1 MQGTCQ
7 AAAFFPCTTV
17 NRGSWLMRQLGE
29 KRIFR
34 RQARATA
41 SLNPDAM
48 PCPICT
54 VYSLALVWDPTLI
67 GIGYRILQDK
77 TAS

>member
-1 MQGTCQ
+1 
-7 AAAFFPCTTV
+7 
-17 NRGSWLMRQLGE
+17 MRQLGE

-67 GIGYRILQDK
+67 GYRILQDK